1 LNHSIN
7 LRNFSTVVHNLPCL
21 LANLKLFSHLQL
33 NRVKSRLK
41 QQKIHLQYTPE
52 AVELLGSLGFD
63 PNYGARPVKRVIQQM
78 VENEI
83 ALGVLKGD
91 FKEDDTVLVDVS
103 SAAIA
108 KGLAPQ
114 KKLVLQRVENIN
126 EELVAND

>member
-1 LNHSIN
+1 MQ
-7 LRNFSTVVHNLPCL
+7 F
-21 LANLKLFSHLQL
+21 
-33 NRVKSRLK
+33 NRVKNRLK
-41 QQKIHLQYTPE
+41 QQKIHLQYTAE

-91 FKEDDTVLVDVS
+91 FKEDDTVLVDVG

-114 KKLVLQRVENIN
+114 KKLVLKRVENRN

>member
-1 LNHSIN
+1 M
-7 LRNFSTVVHNLPCL
+7 NF
-21 LANLKLFSHLQL
+21 KLFPPLQL
-33 NRVKSRLK
+33 NRVKNRLK
-41 QQKIHLQYTPE
+41 QQKISLQYTPE

-103 SAAIA
+103 STAIA

-114 KKLVLQRVENIN
+114 KKLALQRVENRS

>member
-1 LNHSIN
+1 
-7 LRNFSTVVHNLPCL
+7 
-21 LANLKLFSHLQL
+21 LQL
-33 NRVKSRLK
+33 NRVKNRLK
-41 QQKIHLQYTPE
+41 QRKIHLHYTPE

-91 FKEDDTVLVDVS
+91 FKEDDTVLVD
-103 SAAIA
+103 AAMA

-114 KKLVLQRVENIN
+114 KKLVVQRLESGK
-126 EELVAND
+126 EELVANN

>member
-1 LNHSIN
+1 
-7 LRNFSTVVHNLPCL
+7 
-21 LANLKLFSHLQL
+21 LFPHLQL

-52 AVELLGSLGFD
+52 AVEHLGSLGFD

-91 FKEDDTVLVDVS
+91 FKEDDTVLVGVS

-114 KKLVLQRVENIN
+114 RKLVLQRVENRN

>member
-1 LNHSIN
+1 MEH
-7 LRNFSTVVHNLPCL
+7 
-21 LANLKLFSHLQL
+21 
-33 NRVKSRLK
+33 
-41 QQKIHLQYTPE
+41 
-52 AVELLGSLGFD
+52 LGSLGFD

-108 KGLAPQ
+108 KGLAPK
-114 KKLVLQRVENIN
+114 KKLVLQRVENRN

>member
-1 LNHSIN
+1 
-7 LRNFSTVVHNLPCL
+7 
-21 LANLKLFSHLQL
+21 
-33 NRVKSRLK
+33 
-41 QQKIHLQYTPE
+41 
-52 AVELLGSLGFD
+52 
-63 PNYGARPVKRVIQQM
+63 M

-103 SAAIA
+103 STAIA

-114 KKLVLQRVENIN
+114 KKLVLQRVENRS

>member
-1 LNHSIN
+1 MTVKNGN
-7 LRNFSTVVHNLPCL
+7 LYQRPWSFWGLALVPSPQLRRN
-21 LANLKLFSHLQL
+21 
-33 NRVKSRLK
+33 R
-41 QQKIHLQYTPE
+41 
-52 AVELLGSLGFD
+52 
-63 PNYGARPVKRVIQQM
+63 ARPVKGVIQQM

-114 KKLVLQRVENIN
+114 RKLVLQRVENRN